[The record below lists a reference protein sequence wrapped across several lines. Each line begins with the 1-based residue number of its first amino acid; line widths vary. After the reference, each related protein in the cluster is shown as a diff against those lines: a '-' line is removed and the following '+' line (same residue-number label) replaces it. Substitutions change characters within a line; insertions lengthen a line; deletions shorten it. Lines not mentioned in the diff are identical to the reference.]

1 MIDNEL
7 YVKWMPPY
15 ANNYK
20 YTQHRHIKEA
30 KLMVKWLKSVG
41 ADAVIILRT
50 YDEEDVKW
58 KEQN

>member
-50 YDEEDVKW
+50 YDEEDVK
-58 KEQN
+58 